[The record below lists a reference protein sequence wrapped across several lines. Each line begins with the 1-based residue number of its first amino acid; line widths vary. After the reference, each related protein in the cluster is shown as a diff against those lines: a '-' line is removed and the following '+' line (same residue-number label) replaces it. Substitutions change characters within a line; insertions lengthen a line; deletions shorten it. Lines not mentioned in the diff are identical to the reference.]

1 MSASIHF
8 LNVDSGYAKARHV
21 LSCAGF
27 DPDAQAAAIE
37 VLLTSADAKD
47 RALVHLHNRRMAEIE
62 AARRANAP
70 AHAQAAINR
79 LRFIILSV
87 AVAGGVLGG
96 ALMEAA
102 MTARAAAAVEA
113 AGL

>member
-8 LNVDSGYAKARHV
+8 LNVDSGYATARRV
-21 LSCAGF
+21 LCCGGF

-37 VLLTSADAKD
+37 VLINSADAKD
-47 RALVHLHNRRMAEIE
+47 RALVHLHNRRMAEID
-62 AARRANAP
+62 AARRANSP
-70 AHAQAAINR
+70 AHAQEAIHK

-96 ALMEAA
+96 VLMEAL
-102 MTARAAAAVEA
+102 MTAHAAAAT